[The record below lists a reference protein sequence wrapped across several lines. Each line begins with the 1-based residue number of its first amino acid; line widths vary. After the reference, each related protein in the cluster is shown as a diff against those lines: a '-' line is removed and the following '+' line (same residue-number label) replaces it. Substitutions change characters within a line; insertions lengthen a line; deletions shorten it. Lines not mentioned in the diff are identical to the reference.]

1 MAHYIDRDALAA
13 EIEKRIK
20 NINLNYV
27 CSGSHPSDTYVNKK
41 LQDGISESLQSLL
54 SFIDTLE
61 VKEVDLKKELD
72 RYTNSA
78 EYVYSEMYDS
88 YFLVAKHFYELG
100 LKAAQNE
107 NKSCTTDE

>member
-54 SFIDTLE
+54 PFIDTFE
-61 VKEVDLKKELD
+61 VKEVDLEKEIEKCLKQHNMLAVGKKD
-72 RYTNSA
+72 FTDIAN
-78 EYVYSEMYDS
+78 
-88 YFLVAKHFYELG
+88 HFFELG
-100 LKAAQNE
+100 IKAAQNE
-107 NKSCTTDE
+107 RKSCTTDE